1 MDVTLETVQQAA
13 EAIRGQV
20 VRTPC
25 SASRKLSRVAG
36 VEVHL
41 KFENLQF
48 TGSFKDRGALVKLES
63 LDETQRE
70 RGVIAM
76 SAGNHAQAVAY
87 HAQRLGIPA
96 LIVMP
101 RYTPNVKVE
110 RTRELGAEVR
120 LEGDG
125 LDEAGRYAAR
135 VAEERGL
142 QLVHPY
148 DDPRI
153 IAGQGTVV
161 LEMLEETPDL
171 DALLVPVGGGGL
183 IAGNAIA
190 GKSLRPELRVY
201 GVQAARFPSM
211 LQALRGAPIECGPST
226 IAEGIAVKEPGE
238 LTLPVVRERVDD
250 VLLVE
255 EEDIERA
262 VLLLLEAEKTVAEGA
277 GAAGLAAVLKHADL
291 FRDSRVGVILSG
303 GNTDLMNL
311 SSIIQRGLV
320 RSGRLVRLRV
330 EIRDVPGQ
338 LADVSQRLAE
348 ADANIVEVYH
358 QRAFTNLPVQSAE
371 LDVVVQARGMDH
383 VEEIVEGLIAAGYPT
398 TVVHPDR
405 KQPSG

>member
-36 VEVHL
+36 AEVHL

-142 QLVHPY
+142 HLVHPY

-161 LEMLEETPDL
+161 VEMLEEIPDL

-201 GVQAARFPSM
+201 GVQAARYPSM

-277 GAAGLAAVLKHADL
+277 GAAGLAAVLKHADR

-338 LADVSQRLAE
+338 LADVSQRMAE